1 MKSLCSVTAL
11 TLIYMIFFLSSCAV
25 QEDMAPSPAPAPAV
39 VAKAPPAKAPEAKA
53 KPIKARGDVG
63 LLDLEKNYMILV
75 TKEGKLITVDFNEK
89 SKVTRINPTNS
100 KMEEIGLGSSASVE
114 YQSKGDKKIITKIEY
129 KAAKGGD

>member
-1 MKSLCSVTAL
+1 MKSLFSVTAL
-11 TLIYMIFFLSSCAV
+11 TLIYMIFSLSSCAV
-25 QEDMAPSPAPAPAV
+25 QGAMALSPAPAPAV

-63 LLDLEKNYMILV
+63 LLDLDKNYMILV

-89 SKVTRINPTNS
+89 SKVTRINPTGS
-100 KMEEIGLGSSASVE
+100 KMEDIGLGSSASVE
-114 YQSKGDKKIITKIEY
+114 YQTNGDKKIITKIEY